1 MRRRLRST
9 RRDTVTENAAAV
21 KVAEYDD
28 APPPRVATTLK
39 RAPRV
44 RDLYWC
50 RLPKDAELPEFWKE
64 RPAVVISRN
73 AALNGVVMVV
83 PCTSRDQKGS
93 PWAVKLAHTIDG
105 KDSWAVC
112 DKPMS
117 VAVSR
122 LRSQH
127 SSPRVT
133 EDDFTRILA
142 RVLQV
147 VPTQITSDAKRARLV
162 ELLRSRHGKHLVE
175 GADPGKILD
184 DLLGWMIN
192 IKD

>member
-1 MRRRLRST
+1 MT
-9 RRDTVTENAAAV
+9 ETVAA
-21 KVAEYDD
+21 KVAGYDD
-28 APPPRVATTLK
+28 TPPPRVETTLRK
-39 RAPRV
+39 APRV

-73 AALNGVVMVV
+73 AALDGVVMVV
-83 PCTSRDQKGS
+83 PCSSRDQGAN
-93 PWAVKLAHTIDG
+93 PWAVKLNDTIDG
-105 KDSWAVC
+105 KESWAVC

-122 LRSQH
+122 LRPQR

-133 EDDFTRILA
+133 EDDFTKILA

-147 VPTQITSDAKRARLV
+147 VPTPIISGAKRARLA
-162 ELLRSRHGKHLVE
+162 ELLRSRHGKNFAE
-175 GADPGKILD
+175 GADAGKMVD